1 MDLYLETDLLEDMRQ
16 HDCEPLS
23 SLRRSTNG
31 FYRFSLKPG
40 HHYDDSGWLKFYP
53 TLVSY
58 GDMRVG
64 SCHRFYIRD
73 DRSYEENPEIR
84 IRMQEERM
92 ETERRQ
98 AAMSK
103 AARMIFANAH
113 PASSDHPYLLRKRVA
128 PHGLRETDDGRL
140 LIPAYDETGSLSS
153 VQFIDADG
161 RKRFLKGCRTAG
173 CFFLMGDPSCDER
186 IFLVEGYATGASAY
200 EQTGTLTFVAF
211 SASNLAAMAE
221 TVRTR
226 HPDSRILILADNDV
240 SGAGEAGADAA
251 AAVSGAEVILMPEIG
266 MDANDFVN
274 VGGDIEQLIN
284 ERRRS

>member
-1 MDLYLETDLLEDMRQ
+1 MEQYIGTDLLEDMRQ

-40 HHYDDSGWLKFYP
+40 HRYDDSGWLKFYP

-84 IRMQEERM
+84 IRIREERI
-92 ETERRQ
+92 EAEQRQ
-98 AAMSK
+98 AAMAK
-103 AARMIFANAH
+103 TARIIFANAH
-113 PASSDHPYLLRKRVA
+113 PASSDHPYLLRKHVSS
-128 PHGLRETDDGRL
+128 HGLKETDDGRL
-140 LIPAYDETGSLSS
+140 LIPGYDETGRLAT

-211 SASNLAAMAE
+211 CASNLAAVTE

-251 AAVSGAEVILMPEIG
+251 AAVSGAEVILMPETG